1 MKKIDMTVIILTKNE
16 QSNLAECLESL
27 KNRFQRVIVVDS
39 FSEDSTENIARQ
51 YKTEF
56 VQHKFVNYG
65 AQFQWAITNLDIST
79 KWIFRLDADERL
91 TTESLNEIADLSEKN
106 KDTDINGIIFPLE
119 VSFWE
124 KN

>member
-1 MKKIDMTVIILTKNE
+1 MFRIF
-16 QSNLAECLESL
+16 

-119 VSFWE
+119 VSFLG

>member
-79 KWIFRLDADERL
+79 KWIFRL
-91 TTESLNEIADLSEKN
+91 
-106 KDTDINGIIFPLE
+106 
-119 VSFWE
+119 
-124 KN
+124 